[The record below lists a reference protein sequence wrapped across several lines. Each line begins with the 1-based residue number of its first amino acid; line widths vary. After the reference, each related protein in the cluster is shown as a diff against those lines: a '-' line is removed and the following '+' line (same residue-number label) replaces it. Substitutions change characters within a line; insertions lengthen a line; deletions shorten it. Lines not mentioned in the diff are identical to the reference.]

1 MKLGLVRHFKVI
13 TEENMLLSP
22 NEFRQAMEKYD
33 RAPVRGNGLEIDSSA
48 WDICYSSTLPRAV
61 TTAESIFSGKIITTD
76 LLIEVP
82 IAPFT
87 RTNIKLPSFIWHIGS
102 RLAWYKSHKSQR
114 ENIHGTK
121 DRIKKFYEKIQSS
134 GYRKILIVS
143 HGYFL
148 RMFYDEM
155 KKLGFEGEVD
165 LNIQNGKL
173 YIIEKKE
180 GMSSIVF

>member
-13 TEENMLLSP
+13 TKENTLLSSD
-22 NEFRQAMEKYD
+22 EFAKAMDYYD
-33 RAPVRGNGLEIDSSA
+33 RAPVRGNGLKINSSD

-61 TTAESIFSGKIITTD
+61 TTAESVFSGKIIKSE

-87 RTNIKLPSFIWHIGS
+87 KRNIKLPSFIWHIAS
-102 RLAWYKSHKSQR
+102 RIAWFKSHKSQR

-121 DRIKKFYEKIQSS
+121 DRIKKFYEIIQNS
-134 GYRKILIVS
+134 GFNNILIVS

-155 KKLGFEGEVD
+155 KKNGFQGDVD
-165 LNIQNGKL
+165 VNIQNGKL
-173 YIIEKKE
+173 YIIEKE
-180 GMSSIVF
+180 RNSLSN